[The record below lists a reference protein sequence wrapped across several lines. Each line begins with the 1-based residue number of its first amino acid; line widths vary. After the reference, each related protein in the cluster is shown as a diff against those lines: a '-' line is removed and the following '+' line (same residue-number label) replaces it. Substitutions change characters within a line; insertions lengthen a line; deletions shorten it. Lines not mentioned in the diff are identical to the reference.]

1 MRYSYVTAGASPRPT
16 MRFFHGS
23 LREGA
28 AAGGA
33 AGGECGRKEVQS
45 RKPCEARAP
54 SVTAMPCHLP
64 PGGRQC
70 PLRHAPRATS
80 PGVRGILRRVVG
92 RGLAPA
98 AFPFKHGIAK
108 EWFGTI
114 YRSRPYRIR
123 KMRYSYVTAGASP
136 RRVFHMAISLGHNRM
151 IFVIQSKTAG
161 SPAVFGF
168 VKNQWI
174 FAAIFSSSSVCF
186 RTFS

>member
-28 AAGGA
+28 AAGGE

-80 PGVRGILRRVVG
+80 PKVRGILLLRRKPK
-92 RGLAPA
+92 LPA
-98 AFPFKHGIAK
+98 AHRAAASHLSQDKTSLSAERKTSLCISKTSLRRKTKLHFPQSGKLHL
-108 EWFGTI
+108 
-114 YRSRPYRIR
+114 P
-123 KMRYSYVTAGASP
+123 AGACS
-136 RRVFHMAISLGHNRM
+136 RRVFHMAISLDHKRM
-151 IFVIQSKTAG
+151 IFVI
-161 SPAVFGF
+161 
-168 VKNQWI
+168 
-174 FAAIFSSSSVCF
+174 
-186 RTFS
+186 